1 MSGRVEGN
9 IASISDDGNLVTDIS
24 VEKLADAPRGE
35 ETVISC
41 DTHQT
46 MGLFALDHGQP
57 EMTLLAILGESGFLE
72 LAIVGDS
79 AKIMLGVG
87 VGEAVTVK
95 W

>member
-1 MSGRVEGN
+1 VPGKVEGK
-9 IASISDDGNLVTDIS
+9 IASTSDGGNLITDIS
-24 VEKLADAPRGE
+24 VEQLTSAPRGE
-35 ETVISC
+35 ETVVSC

-46 MGLFALDHGQP
+46 MGLFRPDHGQP
-57 EMTLLAILGESGFLE
+57 EMTLLAILADSGVLE